1 MANRNYVNFFNTIGE
16 ENDIFEQ
23 FGSSNNPSYLPT
35 DSSTHDFSSF
45 TIPNL
50 DSPNISTPIG
60 PTPSSSTAQD
70 VNNPVGKRS
79 SVWQNFTKI
88 NVTENNG
95 QIKKKAVCNIC
106 NAILSAEPNDGT
118 SHLKRHI
125 KNRHNNAQ
133 VDIRTQMN
141 LGGGTSGNL
150 STWQYDESRARQ
162 ELVDFMV
169 RAEQPFTFV
178 EKHDF
183 IGTIQRS
190 FNPQF
195 KGFSASTA
203 RRDSL
208 KGFQKSKKMLFQF
221 FSSYEG
227 KICLTTDM
235 WSKAN
240 ISYMGITAH
249 FIDNDWNLNK
259 KIISFKMLELPH
271 DGNTIGDA
279 LVNELREWGIEKKI
293 FSISLDNATNN
304 DVAERYLKVFLAPPL
319 DGKLFRIRCCAH
331 ILNLI
336 VQVGLQQLAPSISRI
351 RNVVLNINSNPSKWQ
366 LYKECCEMVGDK
378 KRNVP
383 IDVPHRWNAT
393 YLLLKAAVKQKNSL
407 DCYCRELIRN
417 STSRRPPGL
426 EPPTESDW
434 IVAKLVMDF
443 LKIFDIST
451 KIFCGIYYPTI
462 SRVIIQLCNITLK
475 MNSYDCIDIF
485 TPVLEVMR
493 AKFNKYWEYIPI
505 IYGIGVV
512 MDPRYKIDSLRIWL
526 IEILYPNDPERVNI
540 WLEDVRQTL
549 FDLYE
554 YYKNLVGESR
564 PHATQS
570 VRSSTSSSSGFG
582 ALSILKSRRLQNA
595 TSSSTPSP
603 GFSELQRYLDHPPID
618 VDEENETDF
627 NLLGWWK
634 QQEPRYSV
642 LSVMARDIL
651 SVPVSTVASESA
663 FSTSGRIISPS
674 RASLNPESL
683 ELLICKKDWELAD
696 KRQQE
701 HARMAELEEQ
711 MQELELSKPTWIDAE
726 HYPSDEE

>member
-208 KGFQKSKKMLFQF
+208 KGFQK
-221 FSSYEG
+221 
-227 KICLTTDM
+227 
-235 WSKAN
+235 
-240 ISYMGITAH
+240 
-249 FIDNDWNLNK
+249 
-259 KIISFKMLELPH
+259 
-271 DGNTIGDA
+271 
-279 LVNELREWGIEKKI
+279 
-293 FSISLDNATNN
+293 
-304 DVAERYLKVFLAPPL
+304 
-319 DGKLFRIRCCAH
+319 
-331 ILNLI
+331 
-336 VQVGLQQLAPSISRI
+336 
-351 RNVVLNINSNPSKWQ
+351 
-366 LYKECCEMVGDK
+366 
-378 KRNVP
+378 
-383 IDVPHRWNAT
+383 
-393 YLLLKAAVKQKNSL
+393 
-407 DCYCRELIRN
+407 
-417 STSRRPPGL
+417 
-426 EPPTESDW
+426 
-434 IVAKLVMDF
+434 
-443 LKIFDIST
+443 
-451 KIFCGIYYPTI
+451 
-462 SRVIIQLCNITLK
+462 
-475 MNSYDCIDIF
+475 
-485 TPVLEVMR
+485 
-493 AKFNKYWEYIPI
+493 
-505 IYGIGVV
+505 
-512 MDPRYKIDSLRIWL
+512 
-526 IEILYPNDPERVNI
+526 
-540 WLEDVRQTL
+540 
-549 FDLYE
+549 
-554 YYKNLVGESR
+554 
-564 PHATQS
+564 
-570 VRSSTSSSSGFG
+570 
-582 ALSILKSRRLQNA
+582 
-595 TSSSTPSP
+595 
-603 GFSELQRYLDHPPID
+603 
-618 VDEENETDF
+618 
-627 NLLGWWK
+627 
-634 QQEPRYSV
+634 
-642 LSVMARDIL
+642 
-651 SVPVSTVASESA
+651 
-663 FSTSGRIISPS
+663 
-674 RASLNPESL
+674 
-683 ELLICKKDWELAD
+683 
-696 KRQQE
+696 
-701 HARMAELEEQ
+701 
-711 MQELELSKPTWIDAE
+711 
-726 HYPSDEE
+726 